1 MIRAALGSLLRHKVA
16 TAAIGLSA
24 LGWGGFEAGIR
35 SDWFLD
41 ALRHGA
47 IAELERA
54 SGGMVSIDELRRGDS
69 RLTFEISGLEVRGGR
84 SAIDAPLLS
93 VPHASAQ
100 LGWRTLLGGATVL
113 ESLSVRNPV
122 LDLAFG
128 EDGWA
133 NLTQASGQ
141 ALSSGIA
148 IRRFELEGG
157 QVVWNGRPYDL
168 EFRGS
173 GLNVEMT
180 FDPSLQ
186 QYTIDAE
193 LGEPQLGSTGSVALS
208 GTTASLSAVVDK
220 TGIEIRS
227 ADIRGEDLSAQLR
240 GTVRGQQQP
249 LAKCVYSLRSEI
261 APLTMLAGY
270 SELGLVGSLEVA
282 GELEWDGGEGALLY
296 SGGFTTAS
304 IGSSALQAELS
315 IAGTFSGN
323 ESSIAL
329 ANLSGSA
336 LGGGLQAQATIDA
349 PWSEPRLKS
358 RGSLSDVAL
367 GGVATATGSSASAWS
382 GLVAADFEVS
392 GTVLHNL
399 QAKLGLR
406 VQPTVQPSK
415 LPVGGEAS
423 LLFSSAD
430 QSIAVEAFSIET
442 PNMRASGGGHVSVA
456 AGGELQVKVAVD
468 SRQALERILAALN
481 TGARL
486 PSTAPDGRYSYQGSL
501 DWGPDPLASAE
512 LSGDFA
518 IEDFMWGGQRW
529 NHLALRGILAPDRLD
544 VLAGRLVDGG
554 GELNLRGSLPLLE
567 DGALNLAVSAT
578 AMDAGKLARAS
589 GFTLPIEGK
598 LAMQVSMTGSQSEPA
613 ATSSI
618 TVDAPTFF
626 GERFDHI
633 EAELYY
639 AAGEYELRNASLERG
654 ESRLSVTA
662 TLSGQ
667 TGEAQL
673 GMESNRWP
681 LEEFTWARAL
691 APGITGA
698 LRFDL
703 RAAGPPSLT
712 GTLGALELDG
722 TWEVSDLRRNG
733 LEFGDWSGTV
743 RSLRDAESVQ
753 LAWMAEVFDGAFRG
767 DANLWRQIGPSSYNG
782 QIEFNNL
789 STQRLAEFLDLPTG
803 TPEGSLTGK
812 AGFGGVVGSA
822 GAFELNGTIE
832 RAEVSLPS
840 VDGEPHL
847 IANVF
852 PLRWGV
858 KDGDLRFDSMVLTG
872 PDTDFRIDGAIS
884 LEGDRSLDV
893 SIDGGVNLRLLE
905 GLTTGIETAG
915 TSKIGMR
922 IQGTVD
928 EPSLEGEVE
937 FADASVGA
945 PGMPVRLNNINGAI
959 AFQGGQGKITRLS
972 ATSGGGTVQFSGV
985 TTYRASEFEYRIHA
999 AAKDVRINYPS
1010 HITSVIDGDLT
1021 WAGAGGR
1028 SILNGNVVISRMST
1042 ASNLS
1047 FADLFASLQQ
1057 PEGSLTPS
1065 PLLEGLQVNVHVG
1078 AIQQLPIETT
1088 LVRDV
1093 EADFDLDLVG
1103 TLASPSLIG
1112 EIQIAQG
1119 ELRMLGTHYRIN
1131 RGEIRFI
1138 DALRAEPVLNVELET
1153 RIRDVDLALVLSG
1166 PGRNLDLSYRSD
1178 PPLPFHD
1185 LVDLVAVGK
1194 EPTVDPSIA
1203 SRRRIEQQSLVQ
1215 TGADNILSQAI
1226 SRPVSKRLQRFF
1238 GVSRLKV
1245 DPQVGGLESN
1255 PSARLSTEQQ
1265 IADDIT
1271 LIYSYDLSSAQQQ
1284 AIRLEWNPD
1293 RKWSFIVTRDQ
1304 NGLLGSDVLY
1314 KLRLR

>member
-1 MIRAALGSLLRHKVA
+1 MIKAALGSLLRHKVA
-16 TAAIGLSA
+16 TAAISLLA
-24 LGWGGFEAGIR
+24 LGWTGFEAGIR
-35 SDWFLD
+35 SGWFLD
-41 ALRHGA
+41 SLRDST
-47 IAELERA
+47 IARLEQA
-54 SGGMVSIDELRRGDS
+54 SGGTVSIDELRFGDS
-69 RLTFEISGLEVRGGR
+69 RLAFEIAGLEVRGAGG
-84 SAIDAPLLS
+84 APGAPLLS

-100 LGWRTLLGGATVL
+100 LGWRSLLGGVTVL
-113 ESLSVRNPV
+113 ESLTVRDPV

-128 EDGWA
+128 ENGWA

-148 IRRFELEGG
+148 VRRFELEGG
-157 QVVWNGRPYDL
+157 QIVWNGQPFDV

-173 GLNVEMT
+173 GLHVEMS

-193 LGEPQLGSTGSVALS
+193 LREPQVGSAGSVALS
-208 GTTASLSAVVDK
+208 GTTVSLSAVADT
-220 TGIEIRS
+220 TGVEIRS
-227 ADIRGEDLSAQLR
+227 AEIRGEDLSADLR

-249 LAKCVYSLRSEI
+249 FAKCVYSLRSEI
-261 APLTMLAGY
+261 APLAMLAGY
-270 SELGLVGSLEVA
+270 PELGLIGSLEVS
-282 GELEWDGGEGALLY
+282 GELEWDGAEGALVY

-304 IGSSALQAELS
+304 IGTPILQADL
-315 IAGTFSGN
+315 ALGGRFSGN
-323 ESSIAL
+323 ENGFAL
-329 ANLSGSA
+329 TNLTGRA
-336 LGGGLQAQATIDA
+336 LGGSLQAQASIDA
-349 PWSEPRLKS
+349 PWSEPRLDSK
-358 RGSLSDVAL
+358 GSISDVAL
-367 GGVATATGSSASAWS
+367 GAIATATGSSAPGWS
-382 GLVAADFEVS
+382 GLVGADFEVS
-392 GTVLHNL
+392 GTGLHNL
-399 QAKLGLR
+399 QAKLGLHL
-406 VQPTVQPSK
+406 QPTVQPSK

-423 LLFSSAD
+423 LLFSNAD

-442 PNMRASGGGHVSVA
+442 PNMRASGDGHVSIA
-456 AGGELQVKVAVD
+456 EGGELQVKVAVD
-468 SRQALERILAALN
+468 SKQALERILAALN
-481 TGARL
+481 TSARL
-486 PSTAPDGRYSYQGSL
+486 PSTAPDGQYSYQGSL

-512 LSGDFA
+512 LTGDFA
-518 IEDFMWGGQRW
+518 IENFRWGGQRW
-529 NHLALRGILAPDRLD
+529 SHLALRGILAPDRLD

-567 DGALNLAVSAT
+567 DGALKLAASAT

-598 LAMQVSMTGSQSEPA
+598 LAMQLSMTGSQSEPA

-618 TVDAPTFF
+618 TIDAPTFF
-626 GERFDHI
+626 GERFDHL
-633 EAELYY
+633 EAELHY
-639 AAGEYELRNASLERG
+639 AAGGYELRSASLKRG
-654 ESRLSVTA
+654 ESRLNVTA
-662 TLSGQ
+662 TLSGR

-673 GMESNRWP
+673 GMDSNRWP

-698 LRFDL
+698 LRFNL
-703 RAAGPPSLT
+703 RAAGPPAMM
-712 GTLGALELDG
+712 GTVGALELDG
-722 TWEVSDLRRNG
+722 NWEVSDLRRNG

-743 RSLRDAESVQ
+743 RSQRDAEGVQ
-753 LAWMAEVFDGAFRG
+753 LVWMAELFDGTFSG

-782 QIEFNNL
+782 KIEFDNL

-812 AGFGGVVGSA
+812 ASLGGVVGSA
-822 GAFELNGTIE
+822 GTFELNGTID

-840 VDGEPHL
+840 GEGEPHQ
-847 IANVF
+847 ISNVF

-872 PDTDFRIDGAIS
+872 PDTDFRIDGTIS
-884 LEGDRSLDV
+884 LTGDRSLDV
-893 SIDGGVNLRLLE
+893 SIDGGINLRLLE
-905 GLTTGIETAG
+905 GFTTGIETAG
-915 TSKIGMR
+915 TSKIEMS
-922 IQGTVD
+922 IQGTMD
-928 EPSLEGEVE
+928 EPSLEGAVE
-937 FADASVGA
+937 LADASVGA
-945 PGMPVRLNNINGAI
+945 PGMPIQLSNINGAI
-959 AFQGGQGKITRLS
+959 AFQGGQGKITHLS

-999 AAKDVRINYPS
+999 AANDVRVSYPS

-1047 FADLFASLQQ
+1047 FADLFEGLRQ

-1088 LVRDV
+1088 LVRDI
-1093 EADFDLDLVG
+1093 EADFDLDIVG
-1103 TLASPSLIG
+1103 TLASPSLVG
-1112 EIQIAQG
+1112 EIQIVQG

-1138 DALRAEPVLNVELET
+1138 DALQTEPVLNVELET

-1194 EPTVDPSIA
+1194 EPTIDPSIA

-1226 SRPVSKRLQRFF
+1226 SRPVSRRLQRFF